1 MKALEY
7 ELGLVIS
14 IVIEFYFNFS
24 RGAIVDTCII
34 LLVFVSIHYVVK
46 NGGDLFE

>member
-7 ELGLVIS
+7 ELGLVFA
-14 IVIEFYFNFS
+14 IVVEFYFNFS

-34 LLVFVSIHYVVK
+34 LLVFISIHYAVK
-46 NGGDLFE
+46 NRGDLFE